1 MGLGEGQGA
10 GRRDTRPFSGGGN
23 QTSCQVFQELKLKGP
38 AFYQGQGTGKSV
50 LREVGQIKAASTV
63 RSDVLA
69 SRLPLWLTKQ
79 TRGGQRGMSSE
90 LQSCLD
96 MSPNPWASPVSHQA
110 LCLSFLLYKVIEAL
124 LEA

>member
-1 MGLGEGQGA
+1 MGVEEGQG
-10 GRRDTRPFSGGGN
+10 GWEKKYRPSSGEGN

-50 LREVGQIKAASTV
+50 EREAVSSV
-63 RSDVLA
+63 LLA
-69 SRLPLWLTKQ
+69 SRLPFWLTKQ
-79 TRGGQRGMSSE
+79 TRGGQRGMKGTRVSE
-90 LQSCLD
+90 LQSCLG